1 MNLYGVNNVKG
12 EERRGLLASRAGVYK
27 EFPDLDIDSK
37 QSVSLELTPRRRA
50 AKLKRETGGSI
61 PLPDE
66 AQTGYDSYQYT
77 RE

>member
-12 EERRGLLASRAGVYK
+12 EERRGLLAGRAGVYK
-27 EFPDLDIDSK
+27 EFPDLGIDSK
-37 QSVSLELTPRRRA
+37 PSVSLELTPRRRA
-50 AKLKRETGGSI
+50 AKLKRENGSV

>member
-1 MNLYGVNNVKG
+1 MYNPTNVKG
-12 EERRGLLASRAGVYK
+12 EERKGLLSSRAGVYK

-37 QSVSLELTPRRRA
+37 PSVSLELTPRRRA
-50 AKLKRETGGSI
+50 AKLKRENGGSI